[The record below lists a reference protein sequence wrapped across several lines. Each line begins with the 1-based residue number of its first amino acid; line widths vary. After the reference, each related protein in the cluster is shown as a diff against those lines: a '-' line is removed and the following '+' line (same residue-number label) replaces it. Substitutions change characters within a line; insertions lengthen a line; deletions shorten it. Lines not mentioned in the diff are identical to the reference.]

1 MTAEPPTNADST
13 HASPASE
20 ATSGALSAVI
30 LPRRVVRQERRAR
43 SLILDYALGTSLL
56 GLLPVP
62 RFFTL
67 KLVLAFGLTLKMIWD
82 ISKLWRFRRG
92 QDLLAIAGLFFG
104 LLGAFA
110 MTFTAWLTFLGLGVF
125 VPYLKGL
132 ALAAAFFTL
141 PWSVG
146 QVVKQFYASGNEPE
160 SEDDEN

>member
-20 ATSGALSAVI
+20 ATSQTLDSVV
-30 LPRRVVRQERRAR
+30 LPRRVVRQARRVR

-56 GLLPVP
+56 GLLPIP

-82 ISKLWRFRRG
+82 IGKLWHFRRG

-125 VPYLKGL
+125 VSYLKGL
-132 ALAAAFFTL
+132 ALAAALFTL

-146 QVVKQFYASGNEPE
+146 QVVSQFYASGNEQE
-160 SEDDEN
+160 AEDDEH

>member
-13 HASPASE
+13 HESPAAE
-20 ATSGALSAVI
+20 ATPGALTAVV
-30 LPRRVVRQERRAR
+30 LPRRVVQQQRRVR

-56 GLLPVP
+56 GLLPMLHA
-62 RFFTL
+62 FTL
-67 KLVLAFGLTLKMIWD
+67 KLGLALGLTLKMLWD
-82 ISKLWRFRRG
+82 IGKLWHFRRG

-132 ALAAAFFTL
+132 ALAAALFTL
-141 PWSVG
+141 PWSAG
-146 QVVKQFYASGNEPE
+146 QVVNQFYASGKEQE
-160 SEDDEN
+160 FGG